1 MLLRLATSQRDP
13 LIFST
18 DHINSARDEVDIP
31 RQNCH
36 ALFREVQH
44 LIPVI
49 DHRAAS
55 EEGGGVAPE
64 SVHSRVFLPADGL
77 RLLGQHQGDGDGGRR
92 FLVDRGDG
100 AVIQLPLLPYLV
112 MAAIAEGGV
121 DGGWTADQVG
131 ARVRSASGQG
141 LTVDTVRYLIAGKLA
156 PLGLIAA
163 DGTDD
168 PDAAVDAGRRPWMTR
183 PAGVTIGGVPLPRG
197 AAEAV
202 GRALPRPIAGRV
214 ERLLLPHRRRRWA
227 FALGGTAVLVCV
239 AATAPI
245 MAETGGG
252 GKGRA
257 GPASSSVPSLV
268 SAPLSAAAGS
278 RLAAAAWVAQQVSP
292 DVTVSCD
299 PAVCQQLRLD
309 GFPAGRLK
317 PLGSGVRALPGSGI
331 VVATPAVRGQL
342 GSRLSAAYAP
352 QVIASFGAGAAR
364 VDVRVIAPSGPAAFR
379 TQLAAEQTALASAGR
394 QLLGNKN
401 IQASS
406 SARAALAGG
415 QVDAR
420 LLAIL
425 SLLSAQLPIRLVAFT
440 GAPGA
445 GSGVA
450 LRGAEIGVASPA
462 ARSTVVGLLDA
473 QQGAYR
479 PAAVTVLGGG
489 TRALVGVRFDAP
501 ADLNISQP

>member
-1 MLLRLATSQRDP
+1 MAAE
-13 LIFST
+13 
-18 DHINSARDEVDIP
+18 SA
-31 RQNCH
+31 
-36 ALFREVQH
+36 
-44 LIPVI
+44 
-49 DHRAAS
+49 
-55 EEGGGVAPE
+55 
-64 SVHSRVFLPADGL
+64 HSRATDAVFLPAEGL
-77 RLLGQHQGDGDGGRR
+77 RLLGQYQGGGHGGRR

-100 AVIQLPLLPYLV
+100 VVIQLPLLPYLI

-121 DGGWTADQVG
+121 DGGWTADQIG

-163 DGTDD
+163 DGTNC
-168 PDAAVDAGRRPWMTR
+168 PDEATDAGRRPRVRR
-183 PAGVTIGGVPLPRG
+183 PAGLTSGGLPPRRG
-197 AAEAV
+197 AVDAV
-202 GRALPRPIAGRV
+202 GRALPRPIAGQV

-227 FALGGTAVLVCV
+227 IALGGTAVLVCV

-245 MAETGGG
+245 MAEAGNGGQ
-252 GKGRA
+252 GRA
-257 GPASSSVPSLV
+257 GQASSSLPALV
-268 SAPLSAAAGS
+268 SAPVP
-278 RLAAAAWVAQQVSP
+278 AAAASQLQAAGWVAQQVSP

-299 PAVCQQLRLD
+299 PGLCRQLRLD
-309 GFPAGRLK
+309 GFPAARLK
-317 PLGSGVRALPGSGI
+317 PLGSGVRALLGSGI
-331 VVATPAVRGQL
+331 VVATPAVRSQL
-342 GSRLSAAYAP
+342 GPRLAAAYAP
-352 QVIASFGAGAAR
+352 QVIASFGSGAAR
-364 VDVRVIAPSGPAAFR
+364 VDVRAIAPAGLAAFR

-394 QLLGNKN
+394 QLLGNTN
-401 IQASS
+401 IQASP

-415 QVDAR
+415 RVDAR
-420 LLAIL
+420 LLAIV

-445 GSGVA
+445 GSGVP
-450 LRGAEIGVASPA
+450 LRGVEIGVASLA

>member
-1 MLLRLATSQRDP
+1 MAT
-13 LIFST
+13 
-18 DHINSARDEVDIP
+18 
-31 RQNCH
+31 
-36 ALFREVQH
+36 
-44 LIPVI
+44 
-49 DHRAAS
+49 
-55 EEGGGVAPE
+55 E
-64 SVHSRVFLPADGL
+64 SVHSRTADAALFLAADGL
-77 RLLGQHQGDGDGGRR
+77 RLLGQYQSGGHGGRR
-92 FLVDRGDG
+92 FLVARGDG
-100 AVIQLPLLPYLV
+100 EVIQLPLLPYLI

-163 DGTDD
+163 AGGADCPDGA
-168 PDAAVDAGRRPWMTR
+168 PDAGRRPRMR
-183 PAGVTIGGVPLPRG
+183 LPLGLTIRSVPLRRW
-197 AAEAV
+197 AAGAV
-202 GRALPRPIAGRV
+202 GRVLPRPIARRV

-227 FALGGTAVLVCV
+227 IALGLAAVLVCV

-245 MAETGGG
+245 MTGNG

-257 GPASSSVPSLV
+257 GQAPSSV
-268 SAPLSAAAGS
+268 SAPLSAPVS
-278 RLAAAAWVAQQVSP
+278 AAAASRLQAAGWVARQVSP

-299 PAVCQQLRLD
+299 PGMCRQLRLD

-317 PLGSGVRALPGSGI
+317 PLGAGGRALLGTGI
-331 VVATPAVRGQL
+331 VVATPAVRSQL
-342 GSRLSAAYAP
+342 GPRLSAAYAP
-352 QVIASFGAGAAR
+352 QVIASFGSGAAR
-364 VDVRVIAPSGPAAFR
+364 VDVRAIAPAGPAGFR
-379 TQLAAEQTALASAGR
+379 TQLATEQTALASAGR

-401 IQASS
+401 IQASP

-415 QVDAR
+415 RVDAR

-425 SLLSAQLPIRLVAFT
+425 SLLSAQLPVWLVAFT

-445 GSGVA
+445 GSGVP
-450 LRGAEIGVASPA
+450 LRGAEIGVASLA

-473 QQGAYR
+473 QQGPYR

-489 TRALVGVRFDAP
+489 TRALVAVRFDAP